1 MAKNSKPD
9 NQTYLDPK
17 KLRSFQ
23 TINRKASLVQ
33 DEGNKQKMESK
44 EQFFSEFWS
53 LKVIA
58 QVKFYKKT
66 TIKQT
71 FFALARGW
79 LLQIIDIFDP

>member
-1 MAKNSKPD
+1 MKSDGKKTLNLTIKRTSI
-9 NQTYLDPK
+9 PK

-33 DEGNKQKMESK
+33 DEGNKQKRESK
-44 EQFFSEFWS
+44 EQLFSELRS

-58 QVKFYKKT
+58 QVTFYKKT

-71 FFALARGW
+71 FL
-79 LLQIIDIFDP
+79 P